1 MLFSIRA
8 RGRLR
13 RERFDMA
20 STTKIAPKPRS
31 ELAIIIRGITRD
43 PLGLMGLIVVG
54 TIVVSAI
61 LAVWIV
67 PYDPIAMNIPDRMQG
82 PSLSHFLGT
91 DQLGRDTFSRVIM
104 GGQVALKVALPAVFG
119 AMAIGL
125 TLGMIAGYGPK
136 WLDNILML
144 FFDTIRSFPTVMLA
158 LAVVALVGPSL
169 QTVVVVV
176 MVTSIPTYGRVAR
189 TQTLTLRNSEF
200 ILAERAMGA
209 KMSRILGVHI
219 LPNIVGLL
227 AVLAA
232 MDIPTV
238 IALEAG
244 LSFLG
249 LGVKPPTPSW
259 GALLK
264 DGYALIRQTPWLVV
278 GGGLPII
285 LATLG
290 FTFLGE
296 SLRDVV
302 DPKLRKNR

>member
-1 MLFSIRA
+1 
-8 RGRLR
+8 
-13 RERFDMA
+13 MA
-20 STTKIAPKPRS
+20 KPKS
-31 ELAIIIRGITRD
+31 ELSTILRGVARD
-43 PLGLMGLIVVG
+43 PLGLAGLIIVG
-54 TIVVSAI
+54 TIVFCAL
-61 LAVWIV
+61 LAAWIV
-67 PYDPIAMNIPDRMQG
+67 PYDPVALNVTHRLQG
-82 PSLSHFLGT
+82 PSAEHLLGT

-119 AMAIGL
+119 AMVIGL

-136 WLDNILML
+136 WLDNLLML
-144 FFDTIRSFPTVMLA
+144 FFDTIRSFPTVMFA

-169 QTVVVVV
+169 QTVVFVV
-176 MVTSIPTYGRVAR
+176 MATSIPTYGRVAR

-200 ILAERAMGA
+200 ILAERSMGA
-209 KMSRILGVHI
+209 SIFRILGVHM
-219 LPNIVGLL
+219 LPNIIGVL

-259 GALLK
+259 GSLLK

-278 GGGLPII
+278 AGGLPII

-302 DPKLRKNR
+302 DPKLRKQR

>member
-1 MLFSIRA
+1 MSK
-8 RGRLR
+8 
-13 RERFDMA
+13 
-20 STTKIAPKPRS
+20 SRS
-31 ELAIIIRGITRD
+31 ELSIILRGVAKD
-43 PLGLMGLIVVG
+43 PLGLIGLVIVG
-54 TIVVSAI
+54 TIVLGAI
-61 LAVWIV
+61 FAAWIV
-67 PYDPIAMNIPDRMQG
+67 PYDPIGMNIPDRMQG
-82 PSLSHFLGT
+82 PSWSHWLGT
-91 DQLGRDTFSRVIM
+91 DNLGRDTLSRVIM

-136 WLDNILML
+136 WLDNLLML
-144 FFDTIRSFPTVMLA
+144 FFDTLRSFPTVMFA

-169 QTVVVVV
+169 QTVVLVV
-176 MVTSIPTYGRVAR
+176 MATSIPTYGRVAR

-209 KMSRILGVHI
+209 SMARILGVHM
-219 LPNIVGLL
+219 LPNIIGVLG
-227 AVLAA
+227 VLAA
-232 MDIPTV
+232 MDVPTV

>member
-1 MLFSIRA
+1 MTNVTK
-8 RGRLR
+8 
-13 RERFDMA
+13 DTP
-20 STTKIAPKPRS
+20 TTSQS
-31 ELAIIIRGITRD
+31 ELTIILKGVMRD

-54 TIVVSAI
+54 TIVFAAI
-61 LAVWIV
+61 FANWIV
-67 PYDPIAMNIPDRMQG
+67 PYDPIAMNIPDRLQG
-82 PSLSHFLGT
+82 PSTNHFLGT
-91 DQLGRDTFSRVIM
+91 DQLGRDTFSRVVM

-125 TLGMIAGYGPK
+125 TLGMIAGFGPK
-136 WLDNILML
+136 WLDAFLML
-144 FFDTIRSFPTVMLA
+144 LFDTIRSFPTVMFA
-158 LAVVALVGPSL
+158 LAVVALIGPSL
-169 QTVVVVV
+169 QTVVLVV
-176 MVTSIPTYGRVAR
+176 MATSIPTYGRVAR
-189 TQTLTLRNSEF
+189 TQTMTLRNSEF
-200 ILAERAMGA
+200 VLAERAMGA
-209 KMSRILGVHI
+209 STARILGVHI
-219 LPNIVGLL
+219 LPNIIGVL

-259 GALLK
+259 GSLLK

>member
-1 MLFSIRA
+1 MSK
-8 RGRLR
+8 
-13 RERFDMA
+13 
-20 STTKIAPKPRS
+20 SRS
-31 ELAIIIRGITRD
+31 ELGQILYGVARD
-43 PLGLMGLIVVG
+43 PLGLMGLIIVG
-54 TIVVSAI
+54 LIVFCAI
-61 LAVWIV
+61 FAAWIV
-67 PYDPIAMNIPDRMQG
+67 PYDPVAMNIKDRLQG
-82 PSLSHFLGT
+82 PSMSHLLGT

-136 WLDNILML
+136 WLDNLLML
-144 FFDTIRSFPTVMLA
+144 LFDTIRSFPTVMFA

-169 QTVVVVV
+169 QTVVFVV
-176 MVTSIPTYGRVAR
+176 MATSIPTYGRVAR

-200 ILAERAMGA
+200 ILAERSMGA
-209 KMSRILGVHI
+209 SMARILGVHM
-219 LPNIVGLL
+219 LPNIVGVL

-302 DPKLRKNR
+302 DPKLRKQR

>member
-1 MLFSIRA
+1 MTVA
-8 RGRLR
+8 
-13 RERFDMA
+13 A
-20 STTKIAPKPRS
+20 TNTPKSQS
-31 ELAIIIRGITRD
+31 ELGIILKGVCKD
-43 PLGLMGLIVVG
+43 PLGLMGLIIVG
-54 TIVVSAI
+54 TIVISAL
-61 LAVWIV
+61 LATWIV
-67 PYDPIAMNIPDRMQG
+67 PYDPIAMNIKDRMQG
-82 PSLSHFLGT
+82 PSFAHLLGT

-104 GGQVALKVALPAVFG
+104 GGRVALKVALPAIFG

-136 WLDNILML
+136 WLDNLLML
-144 FFDTIRSFPTVMLA
+144 FFDTIRSFPTVMFA

-169 QTVVVVV
+169 QTVVIVV
-176 MVTSIPTYGRVAR
+176 MATSIPTYGRVAR

-200 ILAERAMGA
+200 ILAERSMGA
-209 KMSRILGVHI
+209 KMSRILGVHM
-219 LPNIVGLL
+219 LPNIIGVL

-232 MDIPTV
+232 MDIPGV

-264 DGYALIRQTPWLVV
+264 DGYALIRQTPWLVIA
-278 GGGLPII
+278 GGLPII